1 MRRGCGSTRSVK
13 ASVYHGPGDLRIE
26 EVTLPQPGPGEVLV
40 RMLACGV
47 CGSDLL
53 EWYVSQRAP
62 VVLGHEPVGEV
73 VAVGQPAPKG
83 SDLAVGTRVVVHHHV
98 PCFVCDRCRR
108 GHHTLC
114 ETFKRTRI
122 RPGGFAEQILV
133 PAENARLDLLP
144 VPEQVPVETATLT
157 EPLACCLRAQRR
169 AGVGAET
176 RLLVVGAGQ
185 MGLLHVQAARAR
197 GCRAI
202 VVAEPL
208 EGRREAVARYGAL
221 PVEAAAGAVLGA
233 MGARPDVVIVC
244 TGKPD
249 AVGLGMQAVD
259 DGGLVQL
266 FAPSTPGTALQV
278 DPNEV
283 FFRELTIQASYS
295 AGPLDTREALRLL
308 AEGVVTADGV
318 VTHRFPLADTAR
330 ALETARSGQAIKV
343 VVLGDM
349 RS

>member
-1 MRRGCGSTRSVK
+1 
-13 ASVYHGPGDLRIE
+13 
-26 EVTLPQPGPGEVLV
+26 
-40 RMLACGV
+40 
-47 CGSDLL
+47 
-53 EWYVSQRAP
+53 
-62 VVLGHEPVGEV
+62 
-73 VAVGQPAPKG
+73 
-83 SDLAVGTRVVVHHHV
+83 
-98 PCFVCDRCRR
+98 
-108 GHHTLC
+108 
-114 ETFKRTRI
+114 
-122 RPGGFAEQILV
+122 
-133 PAENARLDLLP
+133 
-144 VPEQVPVETATLT
+144 
-157 EPLACCLRAQRR
+157 
-169 AGVGAET
+169 VGAET

-244 TGKPD
+244 TGNPD

-259 DGGLVQL
+259 DGGLVLL
-266 FAPSTPGTALQV
+266 FAPSTPGTALEV

-283 FFRELTIQASYS
+283 FFRELTLHASYS

-318 VTHRFPLADTAR
+318 ITHRFPLADTAR
-330 ALETARSGQAIKV
+330 ALEAARSGQAIKV
-343 VVLGDM
+343 VVLGDT
-349 RS
+349 RP